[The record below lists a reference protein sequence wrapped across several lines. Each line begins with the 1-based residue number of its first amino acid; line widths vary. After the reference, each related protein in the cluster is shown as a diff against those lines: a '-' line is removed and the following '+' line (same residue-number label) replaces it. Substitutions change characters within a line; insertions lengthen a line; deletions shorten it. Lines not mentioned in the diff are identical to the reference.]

1 MNKGNLEILVG
12 ISASGKSTYAHE
24 KWLSDPNKYII
35 VNRDKIRE
43 LLFGFNEGNMEQYY
57 SMNNISGFEKQ
68 VTRYEDTIINDALSA
83 SKTVIIDATN
93 LNRLYIE
100 RFKYWNVPSEVLIF
114 EGELDEAIN
123 RDSSRTRVVGENL
136 IRKQYDRF
144 IALIK
149 DLAKNPVDFEP
160 LSLVQNVDNEPCV
173 IFDIDGTLAI
183 MDKNLRSPYDWDKVG
198 LDTVDVSTK
207 YILDVVNTSTLGCR
221 VIICT
226 GRDGVCIDETEQWL
240 KVNNIEY
247 DEIYIRDQGDQRPD
261 WVVKEEMW
269 RKISE
274 DNYILGM
281 FDDRQQVVRRARA
294 LGLKVFNVEYNNF

>member
-35 VNRDKIRE
+35 VSRDKIRE

-68 VTRYEDTIINDALSA
+68 ITRYEDTIINDALSA

-93 LNRLYIE
+93 LNRSYIE
-100 RFKYWNVPSEVLIF
+100 RFKYWNVPAEVLIF
-114 EGELDEAIN
+114 EVELDEAID

-198 LDTVDVSTK
+198 LDTVDVPTK
-207 YILDVVNTSTLGCR
+207 YMLDAVNTSTLGCK

-240 KVNNIEY
+240 GLSGIEY

-281 FDDRQQVVRRARA
+281 FDDRQQVVRRARV